1 MKLNNKLGMQLLAIW
16 IIMTG
21 LMQLVSIPI
30 PAIGTIM
37 AILAIISGALILG
50 GK

>member
-1 MKLNNKLGMQLLAIW
+1 LLAIW
-16 IIMTG
+16 VIMTG

-50 GK
+50 GR